1 MWKYFNLGKV
11 GPPEWASPAG
21 KDKKQIAIEYC
32 LKELQFY
39 EDWGRHNR
47 IHWKIWQNIAII
59 SGVLATVLAV
69 LPNKH
74 FLE

>member
-39 EDWGRHNR
+39 ED
-47 IHWKIWQNIAII
+47 
-59 SGVLATVLAV
+59 
-69 LPNKH
+69 
-74 FLE
+74 